1 MALHP
6 ATGVTSTFLPT
17 VEHLPIC
24 SICDRAVYLEVA
36 KTDENGQAVHEECY
50 VGKVMFGAAA

>member
-24 SICDRAVYLEVA
+24 SFCDRPVNLEVA
-36 KTDENGQAVHEECY
+36 KTDENGQAIHEECY
-50 VGKVMFGAAA
+50 VVKVMFSDAA